1 MTPRRLVYGL
11 VLLVLLAA
19 AAAFRYSRY
28 NDVEFPIWGY
38 ALGAAL
44 AAGGIAFDVWWRK
57 QSAQSASESS
67 AERRSEPPRPE
78 V

>member
-11 VLLVLLAA
+11 VLLVLLAT

-28 NDVEFPIWGY
+28 NDVEFPTWVY

-67 AERRSEPPRPE
+67 GESRSKLNAR
-78 V
+78 

>member
-28 NDVEFPIWGY
+28 NDVELPTWAY
-38 ALGAAL
+38 AVGAAL

-67 AERRSEPPRPE
+67 GESRSKLNAR
-78 V
+78 

>member
-11 VLLVLLAA
+11 VLFVLLAG
-19 AAAFRYSRY
+19 AAAFRYGRY
-28 NDVEFPIWGY
+28 NDVDFPIWAY

-57 QSAQSASESS
+57 HSAQSASERTQGSD
-67 AERRSEPPRPE
+67 RRLN
-78 V
+78 

>member
-28 NDVEFPIWGY
+28 NDVELPIWAY
-38 ALGAAL
+38 ALGAAV

-57 QSAQSASESS
+57 QSAQNASESS
-67 AERRSEPPRPE
+67 DQSRSEPPRPE